1 MSNLTL
7 PTTPQWNESINQV
20 ETTESILGGA
30 NGNANLAAKQLAEN
44 ILWLK
49 KQLED
54 RITESIKV
62 GDIYTTTI
70 GHTNAAA
77 VATHH
82 GYGTW
87 VRFAE
92 GRTLVGFS
100 TNITDAEDY
109 KTIGNEFGANTH
121 KLTIAESPSHKH
133 SQNDIYNKFMAR
145 ASDSTAVANGGV
157 YVGSSG
163 TGVTG
168 NGFDNDNIANE
179 YQTGQMSAKG
189 WVDSTEQRVGSDQ
202 PHNNIQPSVVA
213 AYWLRTA

>member
-1 MSNLTL
+1 MSNLSL
-7 PTTPQWNESINQV
+7 TPQWHNAINQV
-20 ETTESILGGA
+20 ETTEKILGGA
-30 NGNANLAAKQLAEN
+30 SGNANLASKQLAEN
-44 ILWLK
+44 IFWLK
-49 KQLED
+49 QIIEN
-54 RITESIKV
+54 ISNESIKV

-70 GHTNAAA
+70 SHTNAAA

-87 VRFAE
+87 ERYAE
-92 GRTLVGFS
+92 GRALVGFS
-100 TNITDAEDY
+100 TKAADPVDY
-109 KTIGNEFGANTH
+109 KTMGNEFGENEHT
-121 KLTIAESPSHKH
+121 LTIAETPKHKH

-189 WVDSTEQRVGSDQ
+189 WADSTEQRVGSDQ
-202 PHNNIQPSVVA
+202 PHNNTQPSKVVA
-213 AYWLRTA
+213 HWLRTA